1 MKRSVQA
8 ATAFAVLAALCGC
21 SLCQSPFD
29 YCGPVNRD
37 DGCQNCNVGARR
49 GSIFA
54 PVDGIPATTTAGP
67 PPGIGTDPAP
77 PDPEPHKPTP
87 SPELEPELAPR
98 TTSLDNGDR
107 LE

>member
-8 ATAFAVLAALCGC
+8 ATALAVLAALCGC
-21 SLCQSPFD
+21 SMCQSPFD

-37 DGCQNCNVGARR
+37 DGCPNCNVCARR
-49 GSIFA
+49 GSIFV

-77 PDPEPHKPTP
+77 PAREPSKQTPIPEP
-87 SPELEPELAPR
+87 EPALR
-98 TTSLDNGDR
+98 TTELDNGDR